1 MGIFRRCT
9 DILSANLN
17 DLVDRFEDPEKALR
31 QAIREMEAAVTSAL
45 NSAAKVIANERL
57 LGKQLAEQRD
67 KAEQWLGRARQ
78 AMRDQD
84 ELLARRALVR
94 KAEHDRLI
102 AALVDEQASLERASA
117 KLRRQI
123 DGMRARVAEAN
134 RKLATLI
141 ARKQAADA
149 QRNLVGLAT
158 NRTAHASF
166 SRFDRLCQKVET
178 AEAEAQAWAEL
189 NGADAEREPWP
200 DRFDTQIEAE
210 LETLRNETAAPVT

>member
-1 MGIFRRCT
+1 MGLFRRCT
-9 DILSANLN
+9 DIISANLN

-31 QAIREMEAAVTSAL
+31 QAIREMESAVTSAL

-57 LGKQLAEQRD
+57 LGKQLAEQHD

-84 ELLARRALVR
+84 EALARRALVR
-94 KAEHDRLI
+94 KSEHDRLI
-102 AALVDEQASLERASA
+102 AALVDEQAAFEAASA

-141 ARKQAADA
+141 ARKHAAEA
-149 QRNLVGLAT
+149 QRSLAGLAKD
-158 NRTAHASF
+158 RAPHAEF
-166 SRFDRLCQKVET
+166 ARFDRLCQKAET

-189 NGADAEREPWP
+189 NGADAEFEGWP

-210 LETLRNETAAPVT
+210 LETLRNETAAPAI

>member
-57 LGKQLAEQRD
+57 LGKQLCEQRD

-78 AMRDQD
+78 AMREQD
-84 ELLARRALVR
+84 ESLARRALVR

-102 AALVDEQASLERASA
+102 AALTDEQASLEGAST

-141 ARKQAADA
+141 ARKHAADA
-149 QRNLVGLAT
+149 QRSLAGLAT
-158 NRTAHASF
+158 DRTSHAEF
-166 SRFDRLCQKVET
+166 ARFDRLCQKVDT

-189 NGADAEREPWP
+189 NGADAEFEAWP
-200 DRFDTQIEAE
+200 DCLDTQIEAE
-210 LETLRNETAAPVT
+210 LQTLRSETAAPAI